1 VTHEFLLIFG
11 HQKMKKSAV
20 MTVTIMEFFP
30 LIVVVLMSSAL
41 GNAKGNPTIKLTS
54 NAPAILD
61 AQISFKAELLDA
73 DGYQGPF
80 FFKWNDDAS
89 PGNWIEQETND
100 KESTWTLSYASKK
113 YEEKQYKMTVRV
125 YTEIAFFREEI
136 AETTI
141 KFDITKQLS
150 GQVVIQQSGSHNH
163 IVASTL
169 DVELKVQLHDPSG
182 T

>member
-1 VTHEFLLIFG
+1 LFFRSIAVNLNFLL
-11 HQKMKKSAV
+11 V
-20 MTVTIMEFFP
+20 
-30 LIVVVLMSSAL
+30 
-41 GNAKGNPTIKLTS
+41 
-54 NAPAILD
+54 D
-61 AQISFKAELLDA
+61 
-73 DGYQGPF
+73 
-80 FFKWNDDAS
+80 DDAS